1 LFARQILSKMKINEN
16 AKNEDSTFEELKW
29 KFALQNSGIGL
40 WDWNSKTSKVFYSKE
55 SKQIIG
61 FNEDEIS
68 SEASEWDKRVHRD
81 DIDDY
86 YEDFNNHINGD
97 NPEYKNIHRI
107 LHKDN
112 TYRWI
117 LDQGKIIEY
126 DDNGKPVRII
136 GTHTDITKQK
146 ETERSLKKSIDLIT
160 VQNNRL
166 QSFAHIVSHN
176 LKEYASNFESIITF
190 HDEADTQAEKQEM
203 FRHLRTV
210 SKALSKTLLNLRQI
224 VSVQSKK
231 HVKGSVIS
239 VSHEVNL
246 AVNDLSYLIA
256 ESSTILYNNVEHDC
270 NICFSSSYFQSIMH
284 NLITN
289 AIKYKHPDRKPEI
302 TISSN
307 CTKDN
312 LELTITDN
320 GLGLDLDRYG
330 NEVFGL
336 YKTFHKNKDAEG
348 VGLYLIK
355 SQLEAFGGTITINS
369 TKDVGS
375 TFNIIIPKQKKI
387 QL

>member
-1 LFARQILSKMKINEN
+1 MSAPQTMSKMKTNEN
-16 AKNEDSTFEELKW
+16 SKIEAKAFEELKW

-40 WDWNSKTSKVFYSKE
+40 WDWDSKTNQVFYSKE

-61 FNEDEIS
+61 FDEDEIS
-68 SEASEWDKRVHRD
+68 SDASEWDNRVHPD

-97 NPEYKNIHRI
+97 NPEYINVHRV

-117 LDQGKIIEY
+117 LDKGKIIEY
-126 DDNGKPVRII
+126 DDDGKPIRII

-176 LKEYASNFESIITF
+176 LKEYASNFESIINF
-190 HDEADTQAEKQEM
+190 HDEADSEAEKQEM

-210 SKALSKTLLNLRQI
+210 SKALTKTLINLRQI
-224 VSVQSKK
+224 VNVQSKK
-231 HVKGSVIS
+231 HVKGNLIS
-239 VSHEVNL
+239 ISKEVNI
-246 AVNDLSYLIA
+246 AVNDLSFLIA
-256 ESSTILYNNVEHDC
+256 ENSAILYNNVEQDC

-307 CTKDN
+307 CNNDY
-312 LELTITDN
+312 LQLMISDN
-320 GLGLDLDRYG
+320 GLGLDLEKYG
-330 NEVFGL
+330 NDVFGL

-355 SQLEAFGGTITINS
+355 SQLEAFGGKITIES

-375 TFNIIIPKQKKI
+375 TFNIKIPKQKKI